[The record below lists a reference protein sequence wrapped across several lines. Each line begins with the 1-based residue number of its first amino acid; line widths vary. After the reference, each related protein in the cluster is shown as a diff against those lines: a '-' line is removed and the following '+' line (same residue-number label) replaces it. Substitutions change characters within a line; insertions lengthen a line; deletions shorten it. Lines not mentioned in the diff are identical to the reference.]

1 MSEIYFTLTKK
12 IEKKIL
18 IPIRR
23 KRKILKV
30 IVGNTLTSSRPISI
44 YTHIDIYIMYFYIYF
59 LKYIKHQ
66 ILIDF
71 YSVDVCFDD
80 LHVSQ
85 DNILVRQ
92 LFF

>member
-1 MSEIYFTLTKK
+1 
-12 IEKKIL
+12 
-18 IPIRR
+18 
-23 KRKILKV
+23 
-30 IVGNTLTSSRPISI
+30 
-44 YTHIDIYIMYFYIYF
+44 MYFYIYF